1 MTARSMPAS
10 PVAVDGI
17 GRGYHPAVH
26 SQPTSAS
33 LLNLDGRTAVITG
46 AARGFGLAIATRL
59 REAGADVALLDR
71 LPSVT
76 DATNGLGRAD
86 RVLGLEVDVT
96 DEAAVEVA
104 MATITDHFGRID
116 ILVNN
121 AGTVS
126 NNLVAALTAD
136 EVRRVMD
143 VNLVAG
149 TICTRAVV
157 KRFRAQ
163 GGGGSIVNISSID
176 AIHPTV
182 PGLAHYDAS
191 KHALWGYTQSLALE
205 LGPEG
210 IRVNAVAPGPARTE
224 GVDELVD
231 DGAPGGIDVVEQWD
245 SLARHIPLGRLVEED
260 DVARAVLFLASDLAS
275 FVTGTQLVVDG
286 GYLLR

>member
-1 MTARSMPAS
+1 MAAL
-10 PVAVDGI
+10 
-17 GRGYHPAVH
+17 
-26 SQPTSAS
+26 QPSAS
-33 LLNLDGRTAVITG
+33 LIDLDGRSAVVTG
-46 AARGFGLAIATRL
+46 AARGFGRAIAARL
-59 REAGADVALLDR
+59 SEAGANVGLLDR

-76 DATNGLGRAD
+76 DAAAAIGSLDRAI
-86 RVLGLEVDVT
+86 GIKVDVT
-96 DEAAVEVA
+96 DEAAVEAA
-104 MATITDHFGRID
+104 MAEVNDAFGRID

-126 NNLVAALTAD
+126 NNLVDALTAD

-149 TICTRAVV
+149 TICSRAAV
-157 KRFRAQ
+157 RRLRAQ
-163 GGGGSIVNISSID
+163 GDGGSIVNISSID

-191 KHALWGYTQSLALE
+191 KHAMWGYTRSLALE

-224 GVDELVD
+224 GVDELIA
-231 DGAPGGIDVVEQWD
+231 DGAPGGIDVVDQWD
-245 SLARHIPLGRLVEED
+245 SLVAHIPMGRLVEAD
-260 DVARAVLFLASDLAS
+260 DVARAALFLASDLAS
-275 FVTGTQLVVDG
+275 FITGAQFVVDG